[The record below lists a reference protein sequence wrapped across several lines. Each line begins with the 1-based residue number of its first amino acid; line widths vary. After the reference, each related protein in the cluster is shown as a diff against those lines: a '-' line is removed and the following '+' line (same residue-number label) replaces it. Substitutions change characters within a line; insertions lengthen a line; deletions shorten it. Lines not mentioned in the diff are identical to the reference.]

1 MRAPPTQLRRLR
13 PKHPSGNIT
22 QNLPPQIPQI
32 PLKKLQL
39 LPRRRKIQRIRHLQ
53 IHQPQ
58 LVRNHPLSPP
68 PHQRIKPH
76 LKLSLPTIPRQRLL
90 PSLIIHHPHLTSR
103 RHIHP
108 INKPPHRH
116 PIRQYRI
123 HKLLT
128 RQRIKTLRILHQKI
142 ALQQRPAPHQKLIHL
157 PLRHQLQQRRIL
169 PTHIRPIR
177 PQPLHHRRIR
187 PLRSLP
193 QMHIL
198 QTRMHQRAPNLGHS
212 LRLR

>member
-39 LPRRRKIQRIRHLQ
+39 LPRRCKIQRIRHLQ

-103 RHIHP
+103 CHIHP

-116 PIRQYRI
+116 PIQNSYTSPSGTNSSSDGSSPHISAQFGRNRFTTAGYVRSGRS
-123 HKLLT
+123 HKCISSKHACTNVPRTWATVFGSGNLS
-128 RQRIKTLRILHQKI
+128 I
-142 ALQQRPAPHQKLIHL
+142 ARN
-157 PLRHQLQQRRIL
+157 RY
-169 PTHIRPIR
+169 
-177 PQPLHHRRIR
+177 
-187 PLRSLP
+187 
-193 QMHIL
+193 
-198 QTRMHQRAPNLGHS
+198 NNGHCI
-212 LRLR
+212 

>member
-90 PSLIIHHPHLTSR
+90 PRLIIHHPHLTSR

-116 PIRQYRI
+116 PIRQHRI

-128 RQRIKTLRILHQKI
+128 RQRIKT
-142 ALQQRPAPHQKLIHL
+142 L

-187 PLRSLP
+187 PLRPLP